1 METVI
6 GLFVLVIA
14 MSLVL
19 SLGSKLWFL
28 FRWHLMGW
36 RPAILDTA
44 LVDET
49 VEECA
54 RSAVINDSRD
64 AMELHDYEMSE
75 EDKQRHYQM
84 AATAFRK
91 VIEIYIKKF
100 STPGRQPR

>member
-19 SLGSKLWFL
+19 SLGSRLWFL

-36 RPAILDTA
+36 RPQILDKA

-49 VEECA
+49 VDECA
-54 RSAVINDSRD
+54 KDAVANDTHD
-64 AMELHDYEMSE
+64 AKELHGYEMSE
-75 EDKQRHYQM
+75 EDKQRHHQM
-84 AATAFRK
+84 VATAFRN
-91 VIEIYIKKF
+91 VIEIYIKKI
-100 STPGRQPR
+100 SMSGR

>member
-19 SLGSKLWFL
+19 SLGSRLWFL

-36 RPAILDTA
+36 RPQILDKA

-49 VEECA
+49 VDECA
-54 RSAVINDSRD
+54 SSAVINDSHE
-64 AMELHDYEMSE
+64 AMELHHYEMSE
-75 EDKQRHYQM
+75 DEKKQHYQRVS
-84 AATAFRK
+84 AALRLA
-91 VIEIYIKKF
+91 IEIYIKKF
-100 STPGRQPR
+100 SMSGR

>member
-19 SLGSKLWFL
+19 SLGAKLWFY
-28 FRWHLMGW
+28 FRWNVLGW
-36 RPAILDTA
+36 RPAILNKA

-54 RSAVINDSRD
+54 RDAVTNDARD

-75 EDKQRHYQM
+75 DDKQRHFQRVS
-84 AATAFRK
+84 AAFRS

-100 STPGRQPR
+100 SMSGR